1 MVSLENAKNRFFF
14 GRKNKK
20 SKKKILAKIHETME
34 QSLGSKKKSL
44 TIKSCAKEGK
54 QGRQAKIT
62 QYRKPPSN
70 VGAVSVPILDF
81 FRLIKGFIW

>member
-1 MVSLENAKNRFFF
+1 MLRVENVKNRFFLAVKTKSQKKDF
-14 GRKNKK
+14 WRKFTR
-20 SKKKILAKIHETME
+20 HEAISGL
-34 QSLGSKKKSL
+34 QKKSL

-62 QYRKPPSN
+62 QYRKPPSS

-81 FRLIKGFIW
+81 FA